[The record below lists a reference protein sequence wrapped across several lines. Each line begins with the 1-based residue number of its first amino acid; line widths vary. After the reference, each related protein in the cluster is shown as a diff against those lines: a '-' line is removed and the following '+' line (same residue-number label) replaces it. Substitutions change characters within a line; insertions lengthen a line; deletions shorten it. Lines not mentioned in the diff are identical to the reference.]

1 MKWKET
7 CLDITSTAYKRISG
21 AYVSSAPENTLK
33 KGWALKSYR
42 KKHSFCRQCKR
53 VFKKCIQ

>member
-7 CLDITSTAYKRISG
+7 CLDITSTAYKRTSG

-42 KKHSFCRQCKR
+42 KNTRFADNVKS
-53 VFKKCIQ
+53 I